1 MPVSASIEIAPG
13 VHMPRIGL
21 GTHRIGGDV
30 LVRCVHAAM
39 DAIGDAGVLHV
50 DTASCYN
57 NEAAVGDAI
66 ESSSFPRER
75 VFITSKIAPK
85 EMGREKTPRA
95 IDGMLS
101 RLRVDALDLLLVHW
115 PAAAKVSPD
124 DRAAHR
130 VARRETWDAMERALA
145 AGKCRAIGVSNYT
158 IDHMT
163 ELLSH
168 ASVKPAVNQIEFH
181 PRCPQRE
188 ASAFCRER
196 DIAVVAYSPLGVGA
210 LIDDAAV
217 KRAAMAFRCAPA
229 TCLIAWALRRG
240 VAVLP
245 KSATPER
252 AKENAS
258 LERAS
263 DVVDRMDA
271 AAGAVGGGGEARDA
285 LEAMDAMGDGDGAE
299 KYCWDPS
306 VVR

>member
-66 ESSSFPRER
+66 ESSSLPRER

-115 PAAAKVSPD
+115 PAAAKASPD

-130 VARRETWDAMERALA
+130 VARRDTWDAM
-145 AGKCRAIGVSNYT
+145 
-158 IDHMT
+158 
-163 ELLSH
+163 
-168 ASVKPAVNQIEFH
+168 
-181 PRCPQRE
+181 
-188 ASAFCRER
+188 
-196 DIAVVAYSPLGVGA
+196 
-210 LIDDAAV
+210 
-217 KRAAMAFRCAPA
+217 
-229 TCLIAWALRRG
+229 
-240 VAVLP
+240 
-245 KSATPER
+245 
-252 AKENAS
+252 
-258 LERAS
+258 
-263 DVVDRMDA
+263 
-271 AAGAVGGGGEARDA
+271 
-285 LEAMDAMGDGDGAE
+285 
-299 KYCWDPS
+299 
-306 VVR
+306 